1 MNLIVAV
8 AKDWGIGCEN
18 ELLFRIPADHKYFR
32 KTTTGKVV
40 VMGHNTFKSLPGGK
54 PLKDRVNIVLS
65 RNPGLAIPG
74 VTVCNCIED
83 LLVEIKKYNAEDVFV
98 IGGEKIYTALLE
110 YCTKAYVTK
119 IDAVLKSD
127 TFFPNIDE
135 MPEWEL
141 VQNPEWNE
149 HDGIRYRFCVYERI
163 GGNENGY

>member
-18 ELLFRIPADHKYFR
+18 DLLFRIPDDQKYFR

-54 PLKDRVNIVLS
+54 PLKDRTHIVLS
-65 RNPGLAIPG
+65 RQEGLEIPG
-74 VTVCNCIED
+74 VTVCNSIAA
-83 LLVEIKKYNAEDVFV
+83 LLEEIKGYNAEDVFV
-98 IGGEKIYTALLE
+98 IGGEKIYNALLE

-119 IDAVLKSD
+119 IDATLPAD

-135 MPEWEL
+135 IPEWEL
-141 VQNPEWNE
+141 VQNPEVNE
-149 HDGIRYRFCVYERI
+149 HDGVMYRFCVYERSAR
-163 GGNENGY
+163 